1 MRYIREMKMKEV
13 LCDYEKS
20 EMEAYRNTIRYCIK
34 DIENSG
40 ILKDLS
46 QITQECWQNEKR
58 HGSDQDAPGG

>member
-1 MRYIREMKMKEV
+1 MRYIREMKMEEV
-13 LCDYEKS
+13 LCDYEKR

-34 DIENSG
+34 DIENSV

-58 HGSDQDAPGG
+58 HGNNQDAPGG